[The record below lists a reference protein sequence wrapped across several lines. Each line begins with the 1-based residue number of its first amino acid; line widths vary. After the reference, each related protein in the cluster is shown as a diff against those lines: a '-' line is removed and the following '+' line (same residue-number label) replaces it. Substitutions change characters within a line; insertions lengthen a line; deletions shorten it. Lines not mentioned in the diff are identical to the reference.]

1 MPKEVIMPALGMAQD
16 EGVLLRWLKR
26 EGEMVQAGEPL
37 MEVATDKVDVQV
49 EAPASGL
56 LTAVTAREGDEIP
69 VGQVIG
75 LIAAEGEE
83 LPDPAAAEQA
93 DEPVVSPSSESRA
106 SHEREASVGAR
117 GGALLSMS
125 PVAARMAAEHGIDP
139 AEVPAV
145 GGRVSKEDVEAHIR
159 SVGSGESNESQ
170 VRGGCGRDSSDRT
183 LASPKARRLAR
194 ERGIELASLVGS
206 GPEGAVLAADVPLTA
221 QPQPAPTELVAPDR
235 EPDRQAV
242 SRMWQIMA
250 QRLTESWTSAPHFYL
265 VREVDAAQ
273 LMSWRDL
280 RTAGE
285 RTAGLRAG
293 ERREKGQGCGRKGSS
308 LTPHSSSLTPL
319 KITYTDLLT
328 KLAALSLA
336 RFPRLNSFWQD
347 GAIVTNPDISVGLA
361 IAVEE
366 GLLVP
371 VVHNADRLPVA
382 DIAARRADLVA
393 RANSGGLAPHD
404 FAGGTFTIS
413 NLGMYGVDAFNAIV
427 NPPQAAILA
436 VGRIADR
443 VVAVE
448 GQPAVRPMMTL
459 TLSCDHRA
467 VDGVRAAQF
476 LDALAGLIEEP
487 LRAL

>member
-1 MPKEVIMPALGMAQD
+1 MPKEVIMPALGMAQE
-16 EGVLLRWLKR
+16 EGVLLRWLKK

-49 EAPASGL
+49 EAPASGM
-56 LTAVTAREGDEIP
+56 LTAVTAQEGDEIP

-83 LPDPAAAEQA
+83 LPARSAPAQSTAKA
-93 DEPVVSPSSESRA
+93 DETAAPPSPEARA
-106 SHEREASVGAR
+106 S
-117 GGALLSMS
+117 S
-125 PVAARMAAEHGIDP
+125 PVAARMAADHGIDLS
-139 AEVPAV
+139 EVSAA
-145 GGRVSKEDVEAHIR
+145 GGRISKEDVEAHIR
-159 SVGSGESNESQ
+159 SIGSGAR
-170 VRGGCGRDSSDRT
+170 V

-194 ERGIELASLVGS
+194 ERGIDLASLNGS
-206 GPEGAVLAADVPLTA
+206 GPQGAVLAADVPLA
-221 QPQPAPTELVAPDR
+221 VAEAPAAPHLAPPVRQPQTQP
-235 EPDRQAV
+235 V

-250 QRLTESWTSAPHFYL
+250 QRLTESWNSVPHFYL
-265 VREVDAAQ
+265 VREVDAGQ
-273 LMSWRDL
+273 MMNWRTL
-280 RTAGE
+280 VAG
-285 RTAGLRAG
+285 AAADGA
-293 ERREKGQGCGRKGSS
+293 KV
-308 LTPHSSSLTPL
+308 
-319 KITYTDLLT
+319 TYTDLLT

-336 RFPRLNSFWQD
+336 RFPRLNAFWQD
-347 GAIVTNPDISVGLA
+347 GAILINPDINIGLA

-371 VVHNADRLPVA
+371 VVHHADSLRVE

-393 RANSGGLAPHD
+393 RANGGGLQPDD

-443 VVAVE
+443 VVAVD

-476 LDALAGLIEEP
+476 LDALVGMIEEP

>member
-16 EGVLLRWLKR
+16 EGILLRWLKK

-49 EAPASGL
+49 EAPATGM
-56 LTAVTAREGDEIP
+56 LTAVTAQEGDEIP

-83 LPDPAAAEQA
+83 LPVRSTPAQAAAKT
-93 DEPVVSPSSESRA
+93 DGPVASPSPESRA
-106 SHEREASVGAR
+106 S
-117 GGALLSMS
+117 S
-125 PVAARMAAEHGIDP
+125 PVAARIAAEHGIDLS
-139 AEVPAV
+139 EVPAV
-145 GGRVSKEDVEAHIR
+145 GGRISKEDVEAHIR
-159 SVGSGESNESQ
+159 SVGSGAR
-170 VRGGCGRDSSDRT
+170 V

-194 ERGIELASLVGS
+194 ERGIELASLAGS
-206 GPEGAVLAADVPLTA
+206 GPQGAVLAADVPLAAAETPA
-221 QPQPAPTELVAPDR
+221 APAIREVEQQP
-235 EPDRQAV
+235 V

-250 QRLTESWTSAPHFYL
+250 QRLTESWNSAPHFYL
-265 VREVDAAQ
+265 VREVDAGQ
-273 LMSWRDL
+273 LMNWRSL
-280 RTAGE
+280 VAGD
-285 RTAGLRAG
+285 AADGA
-293 ERREKGQGCGRKGSS
+293 
-308 LTPHSSSLTPL
+308 

-328 KLAALSLA
+328 KLTALSLA
-336 RFPRLNSFWQD
+336 RFPRLNASWQD
-347 GAIVTNPDISVGLA
+347 GAIVTNPDINIGLA
-361 IAVEE
+361 IAVEA

-371 VVHNADRLPVA
+371 VVHHADRLPVE
-382 DIAARRADLVA
+382 DIAARRAELVA
-393 RANSGGLAPHD
+393 GANNGRLQPDD

-443 VVAVE
+443 VVAVD

-476 LDALAGLIEEP
+476 LNALVGLIEEP

>member
-16 EGVLLRWLKR
+16 VGVLLRWLKK
-26 EGEMVQAGEPL
+26 EGEMVTAGEPL

-56 LTAVTAREGDEIP
+56 LAAVTAREGDEVP

-83 LPDPAAAEQA
+83 VPSAPATAEPEETPAVETGPSSSAPLQSRRRTHRRRTRRRSGRRPGNGRPHLQGRRGSPHSLHRLRHASARFTQGAAARARTRRRSGRTGWNRSRRRRACCRRPPDSTASFLPRRQLHEPAPAAT
-93 DEPVVSPSSESRA
+93 EPA
-106 SHEREASVGAR
+106 
-117 GGALLSMS
+117 
-125 PVAARMAAEHGIDP
+125 
-139 AEVPAV
+139 
-145 GGRVSKEDVEAHIR
+145 
-159 SVGSGESNESQ
+159 
-170 VRGGCGRDSSDRT
+170 
-183 LASPKARRLAR
+183 
-194 ERGIELASLVGS
+194 
-206 GPEGAVLAADVPLTA
+206 A
-221 QPQPAPTELVAPDR
+221 QP
-235 EPDRQAV
+235 V

-250 QRLTESWTSAPHFYL
+250 ERLTGSWTSVPHFYL
-265 VREVDAAQ
+265 VREVNADQLIHWRTILSSGAA
-273 LMSWRDL
+273 DGP
-280 RTAGE
+280 A
-285 RTAGLRAG
+285 
-293 ERREKGQGCGRKGSS
+293 
-308 LTPHSSSLTPL
+308 
-319 KITYTDLLT
+319 ITYTDLLT

-336 RFPRLNSFWQD
+336 RFPRLNSFWD
-347 GAIVTNPDISVGLA
+347 EGNIVTNPEINVGLA
-361 IAVEE
+361 VAVED

-371 VVHNADRLPVA
+371 VVHSADRLRV
-382 DIAARRADLVA
+382 DEIAARRADLVA
-393 RANSGGLAPHD
+393 RAGSGGLQPDD

-413 NLGMYGVDAFNAIV
+413 NLGMFGVDAFNAIV

-443 VVAVE
+443 VVAVD

-476 LDALAGLIEEP
+476 FEALVGMIEEP

>member
-16 EGVLLRWLKR
+16 VGVLLRWLKE
-26 EGEMVQAGEPL
+26 EGEMVTEGEPL
-37 MEVATDKVDVQV
+37 MEVATDKVDLQV

-56 LTAVTAREGDEIP
+56 LAAVSAQEGDEIP

-83 LPDPAAAEQA
+83 IPAAPAAPAAAEPKETPAA
-93 DEPVVSPSSESRA
+93 DTSGSVPLPS
-106 SHEREASVGAR
+106 
-117 GGALLSMS
+117 S
-125 PVAARMAAEHGIDP
+125 PVAARIAAEHGIDL
-139 AEVPAV
+139 ADVRAT
-145 GGRVSKEDVEAHIR
+145 GDRISKEDVEAHIR
-159 SVGSGESNESQ
+159 STTSGKR
-170 VRGGCGRDSSDRT
+170 V

-194 ERGIELASLVGS
+194 ERGVDLASLDGS
-206 GPEGAVLAADVPLTA
+206 GPGGAVLAADVPLEA
-221 QPQPAPTELVAPDR
+221 QPVPVAPAAAEPAPPATEPEVQP
-235 EPDRQAV
+235 V

-250 QRLTESWTSAPHFYL
+250 ERLTGSWTTVPHFYL
-265 VREVDAAQ
+265 VREVNADQ
-273 LMSWRDL
+273 LINWRTIL
-280 RTAGE
+280 NANTADGA
-285 RTAGLRAG
+285 T
-293 ERREKGQGCGRKGSS
+293 
-308 LTPHSSSLTPL
+308 
-319 KITYTDLLT
+319 ITYTDLLT

-336 RFPRLNSFWQD
+336 RFPRLNAYWD
-347 GAIVTNPDISVGLA
+347 DANIVTVPEINIGLA
-361 IAVEE
+361 VAVED

-371 VVHNADRLPVA
+371 VVHNADRLRVEE
-382 DIAARRADLVA
+382 IAACRADLVA
-393 RANSGGLAPHD
+393 RAGSGGLQPND

-413 NLGMYGVDAFNAIV
+413 NLGMFGIDAFNAIV

-443 VVAVE
+443 VVAVD

-476 LDALAGLIEEP
+476 FEALVGMIEEP

>member
-16 EGVLLRWLKR
+16 VGVLLRWLKK
-26 EGEMVQAGEPL
+26 EGEMVTAGEPL

-49 EAPASGL
+49 EAPASGH
-56 LTAVTAREGDEIP
+56 LTAVTAQEGDEVP

-83 LPDPAAAEQA
+83 IPAAPAAADTEETPKVEKSGEA
-93 DEPVVSPSSESRA
+93 PLPS
-106 SHEREASVGAR
+106 
-117 GGALLSMS
+117 S
-125 PVAARMAAEHGIDP
+125 PVAARIAAEHGIDL
-139 AEVPAV
+139 ADVQAD
-145 GGRVSKEDVEAHIR
+145 GGRISKEDVEAHIR
-159 SVGSGESNESQ
+159 SMSSGTR
-170 VRGGCGRDSSDRT
+170 V

-194 ERGIELASLVGS
+194 ERGVALASLVGS
-206 GPEGAVLAADVPLTA
+206 GPGGAVLAADVPLSA
-221 QPQPAPTELVAPDR
+221 QPAPEAPPMPER
-235 EPDRQAV
+235 APSAVEPETQPV

-250 QRLTESWTSAPHFYL
+250 ERLTSSWTSVPHFYL
-265 VREVDAAQ
+265 VREVSADQ
-273 LMSWRDL
+273 LIHWRTIL
-280 RTAGE
+280 SS
-285 RTAGLRAG
+285 
-293 ERREKGQGCGRKGSS
+293 GSS
-308 LTPHSSSLTPL
+308 DGA

-336 RFPRLNSFWQD
+336 RFPRLNSFWDD
-347 GAIVTNPDISVGLA
+347 GKIVAIPDINVGLA
-361 IAVEE
+361 IAVED

-371 VVHNADRLPVA
+371 VVHNADRLRVEE
-382 DIAARRADLVA
+382 IAARRADLVA
-393 RANSGGLAPHD
+393 RAGSGGLTPDD
-404 FAGGTFTIS
+404 FSGGTFTIS
-413 NLGMYGVDAFNAIV
+413 NLGMFGVDAFNAIV

-476 LDALAGLIEEP
+476 LDALAGMIEEP

>member
-16 EGVLLRWLKR
+16 EGILLRWLKK

-49 EAPASGL
+49 EAPASGV
-56 LTAVTAREGDEIP
+56 LTAVTAQEGDEIP

-83 LPDPAAAEQA
+83 LPVRSTPAQAAAKT
-93 DEPVVSPSSESRA
+93 DGPVASPSPESRA
-106 SHEREASVGAR
+106 S
-117 GGALLSMS
+117 S
-125 PVAARMAAEHGIDP
+125 PVAARIAAEHGIDLS
-139 AEVPAV
+139 EVPAV
-145 GGRVSKEDVEAHIR
+145 GGRISKEDVEAHIR
-159 SVGSGESNESQ
+159 SVGSGAR
-170 VRGGCGRDSSDRT
+170 V

-194 ERGIELASLVGS
+194 ERGIELASLAGS
-206 GPEGAVLAADVPLTA
+206 GPQGAVLAADVPLAAAETPA
-221 QPQPAPTELVAPDR
+221 APAIREVEHQP
-235 EPDRQAV
+235 V

-250 QRLTESWTSAPHFYL
+250 QRLTESWNSAPHFYL
-265 VREVDAAQ
+265 VREVDAGQ
-273 LMSWRDL
+273 LMNWRSL
-280 RTAGE
+280 VAGD
-285 RTAGLRAG
+285 AADGA
-293 ERREKGQGCGRKGSS
+293 
-308 LTPHSSSLTPL
+308 

-336 RFPRLNSFWQD
+336 RFPRLNASWQD
-347 GAIVTNPDISVGLA
+347 GAIVTNPDINIGLA
-361 IAVEE
+361 IAVEA

-371 VVHNADRLPVA
+371 VVHHADRLPVE
-382 DIAARRADLVA
+382 DIAVRRADLVA
-393 RANSGGLAPHD
+393 GANNGRLQPDD

-443 VVAVE
+443 VVAVD

-476 LDALAGLIEEP
+476 LNALVGLIEEP

>member
-1 MPKEVIMPALGMAQD
+1 
-16 EGVLLRWLKR
+16 
-26 EGEMVQAGEPL
+26 MVTAGEPL

-56 LTAVTAREGDEIP
+56 LTAVTAQEGDEIP

-83 LPDPAAAEQA
+83 LPAAPAAV
-93 DEPVVSPSSESRA
+93 EP
-106 SHEREASVGAR
+106 RETQTPEKD
-117 GGALLSMS
+117 GGATLPSS
-125 PVAARMAAEHGIDP
+125 PVAARIAAEHGVDL
-139 AEVPAV
+139 AEVQAT
-145 GGRVSKEDVEAHIR
+145 GDRISKEDVEAHIR
-159 SVGSGESNESQ
+159 SNRSG
-170 VRGGCGRDSSDRT
+170 GRV

-194 ERGIELASLVGS
+194 ERGVDLAAVVGS
-206 GPEGAVLAADVPLTA
+206 GPEGAVLAADVPLAA
-221 QPQPAPTELVAPDR
+221 QPEPEAPETAVPATAVHTPVAVEPEAQP
-235 EPDRQAV
+235 V

-250 QRLTESWTSAPHFYL
+250 ERLTGSWTSVPHFYL
-265 VREVDAAQ
+265 VREVSADQLIHWRTVLASGAA
-273 LMSWRDL
+273 DG
-280 RTAGE
+280 A
-285 RTAGLRAG
+285 
-293 ERREKGQGCGRKGSS
+293 
-308 LTPHSSSLTPL
+308 

-336 RFPRLNSFWQD
+336 RFPRLNSFWDD
-347 GAIVTNPDISVGLA
+347 GKIVTNPEINVGLA

-371 VVHNADRLPVA
+371 VVHNADRLHV
-382 DIAARRADLVA
+382 DQIAAHRADLVE
-393 RANSGGLAPHD
+393 RAGSGGLTPND

-413 NLGMYGVDAFNAIV
+413 NLGMFGVDAFNAIV

-476 LDALAGLIEEP
+476 LDALVGMIEEP